1 MNDCNYCG
9 TKNINRF
16 SIYNN
21 MKNLIDY
28 RTDHNIVY
36 DCICQVDILMY
47 VDPRL
52 GIHTAIK
59 NIKGISPRT

>member
-1 MNDCNYCG
+1 
-9 TKNINRF
+9 
-16 SIYNN
+16 